1 MELFSSIRALA
12 SMRDSGE
19 TISLNLRGQPTL
31 NTPSVPLGGVGF
43 EWAYEMGG
51 GNSTVSGE
59 AINTEIA
66 LRIST
71 VYSCIRVLAYSISV
85 LPLVLRE
92 QTKEGSTEAINHALH
107 YILGTEPNVEMG
119 RVRFWNAIVMAL
131 MADGNAYCQI
141 VRNKAGQVAELYPL
155 LPALTEPYRLTNGTL
170 AFRTQQG
177 QQNGNWKTLN
187 ASDVCHFALM
197 SMDGGRGMSPIRQ
210 AREALGLARAAEKA
224 GAKLFGNGA
233 RPGGILVGPPNITPE
248 QKAQSRESWQAAH
261 GGSNQGGTAVL
272 SGDWKYQPLTLSPE
286 DAQFIQTRMMQRTE
300 ICALYGVPPNMAGDT
315 TRLSNGNW
323 ENINLSFVVD
333 TLKPIIAIL
342 QDELNRKLMPQMG
355 RKAGA
360 YYAQFDL
367 SQRMVGDFETQMKGY
382 GLGRQWGWFS
392 ANDIRRKIGEN
403 TIDDPAADVY
413 IYPVNMANAEQLPDQ
428 ADEENINEPPETDPE
443 QDPNGDETD
452 PKPA

>member
-1 MELFSSIRALA
+1 
-12 SMRDSGE
+12 
-19 TISLNLRGQPTL
+19 
-31 NTPSVPLGGVGF
+31 
-43 EWAYEMGG
+43 
-51 GNSTVSGE
+51 
-59 AINTEIA
+59 
-66 LRIST
+66 
-71 VYSCIRVLAYSISV
+71 
-85 LPLVLRE
+85 
-92 QTKEGSTEAINHALH
+92 
-107 YILGTEPNVEMG
+107 
-119 RVRFWNAIVMAL
+119 
-131 MADGNAYCQI
+131 
-141 VRNKAGQVAELYPL
+141 
-155 LPALTEPYRLTNGTL
+155 
-170 AFRTQQG
+170 
-177 QQNGNWKTLN
+177 
-187 ASDVCHFALM
+187 
-197 SMDGGRGMSPIRQ
+197 
-210 AREALGLARAAEKA
+210 
-224 GAKLFGNGA
+224 
-233 RPGGILVGPPNITPE
+233 
-248 QKAQSRESWQAAH
+248 
-261 GGSNQGGTAVL
+261 
-272 SGDWKYQPLTLSPE
+272 
-286 DAQFIQTRMMQRTE
+286 MMQRTE